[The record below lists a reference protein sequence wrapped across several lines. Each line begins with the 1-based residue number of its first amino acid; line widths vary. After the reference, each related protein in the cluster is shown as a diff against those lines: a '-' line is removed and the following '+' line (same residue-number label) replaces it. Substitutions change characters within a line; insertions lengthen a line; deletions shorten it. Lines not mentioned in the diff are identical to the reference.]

1 MRILTER
8 LELTSWS
15 EEHAEAFFDLTQDNG
30 FNLYPITVYRQKS
43 PDAARQWLRES
54 MALRAQTGFGKV
66 AIWERNSDRLVGM
79 GGLTPWTWEG
89 ERLVDLTYRLR
100 ESSWGRGYGKEA
112 AVALLRHGFEDR
124 GLSQITATITPD
136 NLASRKIANALGMA
150 FDRSI
155 VLKGVATDLFRLKKT
170 L

>member
-1 MRILTER
+1 
-8 LELTSWS
+8 
-15 EEHAEAFFDLTQDNG
+15 
-30 FNLYPITVYRQKS
+30 
-43 PDAARQWLRES
+43 
-54 MALRAQTGFGKV
+54 
-66 AIWERNSDRLVGM
+66 M